1 MCAKV
6 YDFRDARAGAI
17 ASAGCQGPRA
27 RQIVICR
34 ELRRNRHERVRR
46 PRVLTGAERRRTA
59 QHLWEGQWSPEQIAG
74 RCRAKGLPMV
84 GTTRIYRVHSRGQRQ
99 DQGKS
104 SGTKRLTRCF
114 AHRCCHSR
122 SCICGCNL
130 PSPDL
135 QCSGEFILP
144 LRRLRV
150 VPRVGDLR
158 GKPVGVRRKTRCC
171 ES

>member
-84 GTTRIYRVHSRGQRQ
+84 GTTRIYRTEVFCASLLAQQKLH
-99 DQGKS
+99 
-104 SGTKRLTRCF
+104 
-114 AHRCCHSR
+114 
-122 SCICGCNL
+122 
-130 PSPDL
+130 
-135 QCSGEFILP
+135 
-144 LRRLRV
+144 LRV
-150 VPRVGDLR
+150 QSSL
-158 GKPVGVRRKTRCC
+158 
-171 ES
+171 S